1 MIGLTNIYIDFFIY
15 LVKEENINSIM
26 ERNHKKTKQEDQKE
40 PKSRKKIIYAVI
52 MISIAF
58 LGSFLLYFILQIT
71 LNTET
76 PIVVVESGS
85 MEPVISRG
93 DLLIVRGV
101 PPSEIRNGTIEDKD
115 GDIIV
120 FDAHGVWSN
129 PPEEPIVHR
138 VVDKK
143 FEGGIWQFRTKGDAN
158 YLVDEGWV
166 PQENIFGIVVFKIP
180 LLGWVK
186 IFLTESGLLI
196 PLLIII
202 SILLIVSIIIDIYK
216 KEETKA
222 KDKDK
227 TEEFKNQNNKFE

>member
-1 MIGLTNIYIDFFIY
+1 
-15 LVKEENINSIM
+15 M
-26 ERNHKKTKQEDQKE
+26 EKNHKKTSQKNAKE
-40 PKSRKKIIYAVI
+40 PKSRKKIIISVV
-52 MISIAF
+52 MISVAF
-58 LGSFLLYFILQIT
+58 LGSFLLYFILQLT

-85 MEPVISRG
+85 METVISRG
-93 DLLIVRGV
+93 DLLIVQGI
-101 PPSEIRNGTIEDKD
+101 PPNEIRNGTIDAKD

-143 FEGGIWQFRTKGDAN
+143 FESGIWKFKTKGDAN
-158 YLVDEGWV
+158 YVVDEGWV
-166 PQENIFGIVVFKIP
+166 PQDNIYGVVIFKIP

-196 PLLIII
+196 PLLILI
-202 SILLIVSIIIDIYK
+202 SGLLVVSIIVDIYK
-216 KEETKA
+216 KDKKSDIEENKP
-222 KDKDK
+222 
-227 TEEFKNQNNKFE
+227 EKFEEKKIE

>member
-1 MIGLTNIYIDFFIY
+1 
-15 LVKEENINSIM
+15 M
-26 ERNHKKTKQEDQKE
+26 ETKNNNLNKKAGKE
-40 PKSRKKIIYAVI
+40 PKSRKKIVYAVI
-52 MISIAF
+52 MISVAF
-58 LGSFLLYFILQIT
+58 LGSFLLYFILQLT

-85 MEPVISRG
+85 MEPIISRG
-93 DLLIVRGV
+93 DLLIVKGI
-101 PPSEIRNGTIEDKD
+101 PPNEIRNGTIEDKD

-129 PPEEPIVHR
+129 PPDEPIVHR

-158 YLVDEGWV
+158 LIVDQGWV
-166 PQENIFGIVVFKIP
+166 PESNIFGIVIFKIP

-196 PLLIII
+196 PLLILI
-202 SILLIVSIIIDIYK
+202 SVLLVVSIILDIYK
-216 KEETKA
+216 KEEV
-222 KDKDK
+222 KD
-227 TEEFKNQNNKFE
+227 NGNGNNEHKEDLNEKMV